1 MPAVALRAAPGP
13 PFVPRDGRLERAGR
27 TKKTNHKI
35 EMNSVASNGMN
46 NIEGEQMIS
55 RAASII
61 VVSDEI
67 L

>member
-1 MPAVALRAAPGP
+1 MLT
-13 PFVPRDGRLERAGR
+13 DGRLERAGR

-35 EMNSVASNGMN
+35 EMTSVASNGMN

-61 VVSDEI
+61 VVGDEI